1 MQCERCTKK
10 KATIFYRE
18 NISGRVR
25 ALRLCSDCADILEQ
39 AGELEDMCDPLSG
52 TLFPLFPAEG
62 GKFQLPFR
70 RISVASSRGTV
81 KKCPL
86 CEMTFGEICDGGLLG
101 CSQCYT
107 VFAEEMG
114 AVVTGTHGGAEHRG
128 RISAGHQSR
137 LERLEKLKS
146 LRTRL
151 REAVA
156 AEAFEIAAELRD
168 EIRSLE
174 ALI

>member
-114 AVVTGTHGGAEHRG
+114 EVVTIPAKPSAWSVNPAAARPPSAEPSCACMSPPPDR
-128 RISAGHQSR
+128 
-137 LERLEKLKS
+137 
-146 LRTRL
+146 
-151 REAVA
+151 
-156 AEAFEIAAELRD
+156 
-168 EIRSLE
+168 
-174 ALI
+174 